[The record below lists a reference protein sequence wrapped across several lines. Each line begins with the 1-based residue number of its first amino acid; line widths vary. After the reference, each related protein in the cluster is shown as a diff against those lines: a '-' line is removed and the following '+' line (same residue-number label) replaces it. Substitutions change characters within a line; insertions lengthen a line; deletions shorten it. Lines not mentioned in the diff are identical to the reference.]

1 MKTNLPKE
9 MKKFLPLIF
18 FLLTISVVS
27 AQVKIGDAPKKIN
40 PNALLELESQNKG
53 MLIPRMTTAQRD
65 RAFTLDVPNGLMI
78 FNTDEKAVQ
87 VWLSDSAQW
96 QSLIVPEDKPQ
107 QISLENHILRL
118 SDGGTVDLSPYIDTD
133 TDTDTDDQQV
143 PGIVTSYGSTLA
155 ELKVNVQ
162 QAYTDYYDLAVELKE
177 DYATKLE
184 ATPKFTYLLNLKN
197 IFELLPEVK
206 ISNIAEK
213 ANINPSLL
221 RQYKTGKA
229 EASEEQAKKVL
240 KAIHQLGEELL
251 SVSF

>member
-9 MKKFLPLIF
+9 MKKILPLIS
-18 FLLTISVVS
+18 FLLTITVVS

-96 QSLIVPEDKPQ
+96 QSLSVPEDKPQ

-118 SDGGTVDLSPYIDTD
+118 SDGGTVDL
-133 TDTDTDDQQV
+133 
-143 PGIVTSYGSTLA
+143 TS
-155 ELKVNVQ
+155 
-162 QAYTDYYDLAVELKE
+162 
-177 DYATKLE
+177 
-184 ATPKFTYLLNLKN
+184 
-197 IFELLPEVK
+197 LLPRSGTDSQTVSTSHNEGREGYYWSSGEFNLNGVVRGVGLYFDSG
-206 ISNIAEK
+206 SNS
-213 ANINPSLL
+213 ANTFSYIKSL
-221 RQYKTGKA
+221 GF
-229 EASEEQAKKVL
+229 
-240 KAIHQLGEELL
+240 
-251 SVSF
+251 SVRCIMD

>member
-1 MKTNLPKE
+1 
-9 MKKFLPLIF
+9 MKKILPLIS
-18 FLLTISVVS
+18 FLLTITVVS

-96 QSLIVPEDKPQ
+96 QSLSVPEDKPQ

-133 TDTDTDDQQV
+133 TDTDTDDQQLSLYGNLLSLTDGGTV
-143 PGIVTSYGSTLA
+143 DLTS
-155 ELKVNVQ
+155 
-162 QAYTDYYDLAVELKE
+162 
-177 DYATKLE
+177 
-184 ATPKFTYLLNLKN
+184 
-197 IFELLPEVK
+197 LLPRSGTDSQTVSTSHNEGREGYYWSSGEFNLNGVVRGVGLYFDSG
-206 ISNIAEK
+206 SNS
-213 ANINPSLL
+213 ANTFSYIKSL
-221 RQYKTGKA
+221 GF
-229 EASEEQAKKVL
+229 
-240 KAIHQLGEELL
+240 
-251 SVSF
+251 SVRCIMD